1 MSKMLLLN
9 IMSLK
14 TSQLQNIGTKVNS
27 AKYET

>member
-14 TSQLQNIGTKVNS
+14 TSQLQNIGKEVNS